1 MDDGFVDR
9 LDQFGI
15 VFPDADVG
23 IGEVFVGREG
33 SSSMAKGWPRSLWRN
48 SYPDRPSTRM
58 ESQLSGAEGVDQLPI
73 GRKTDDFSH
82 VDPVT
87 PEEDLLLRMILDA
100 NAFPFQAFGAD
111 GHAARKPQIDG
122 TGVVVAVGEIHIRQP
137 LFVFGKPGNDHVQ
150 LAPAHFFEQRA
161 ESKGLDRAGTAHGLA
176 QRLSD
181 LRVESGLRALGG
193 KGEGRIIVFHADA
206 EDFLGSAAGREP
218 REQQREEEPSQKNGP
233 E

>member
-1 MDDGFVDR
+1 M
-9 LDQFGI
+9 
-15 VFPDADVG
+15 
-23 IGEVFVGREG
+23 
-33 SSSMAKGWPRSLWRN
+33 
-48 SYPDRPSTRM
+48 
-58 ESQLSGAEGVDQLPI
+58 PI

-122 TGVVVAVGEIHIRQP
+122 TGVVVAVGEIHMRQP

-161 ESKGLDRAGTAHGLA
+161 ESKGLDRCRNGAWPCTTP
-176 QRLSD
+176 QRSPG
-181 LRVESGLRALGG
+181 RIRPACLGG

>member
-1 MDDGFVDR
+1 M
-9 LDQFGI
+9 
-15 VFPDADVG
+15 G

-33 SSSMAKGWPRSLWRN
+33 IIQYGERLPALALEEFVPGQPVHE
-48 SYPDRPSTRM
+48 DGV
-58 ESQLSGAEGVDQLPI
+58 QLSGAEGVDQLPI

-181 LRVESGLRALGG
+181 LRVESGLPRRERRRAHNRLPRRCGG
-193 KGEGRIIVFHADA
+193 FPRLRCGAGTPRT
-206 EDFLGSAAGREP
+206 AARGGTQP
-218 REQQREEEPSQKNGP
+218 EERAGVKKKTVS
-233 E
+233 